1 MSSVGKT
8 VSLLIALRYIWQE
21 LVDWEHKSKENGK
34 MHACG
39 HDAHTTMLLG
49 AAKVLHSRKDDLK
62 VRPELVILNR
72 SLPIHAQKKEDGKRN
87 HQLLKQALSSDL
99 IILLEKIYITP
110 SSMGGWT
117 FSIIFLWFD

>member
-62 VRPELVILNR
+62 VWPGLMILN
-72 SLPIHAQKKEDGKRN
+72 
-87 HQLLKQALSSDL
+87 
-99 IILLEKIYITP
+99 
-110 SSMGGWT
+110 
-117 FSIIFLWFD
+117 

>member
-62 VRPELVILNR
+62 VPTYQPVLSHRLIRIN
-72 SLPIHAQKKEDGKRN
+72 I
-87 HQLLKQALSSDL
+87 KQDLQL
-99 IILLEKIYITP
+99 IIIIIIYLT
-110 SSMGGWT
+110 SS
-117 FSIIFLWFD
+117 FIYYIF